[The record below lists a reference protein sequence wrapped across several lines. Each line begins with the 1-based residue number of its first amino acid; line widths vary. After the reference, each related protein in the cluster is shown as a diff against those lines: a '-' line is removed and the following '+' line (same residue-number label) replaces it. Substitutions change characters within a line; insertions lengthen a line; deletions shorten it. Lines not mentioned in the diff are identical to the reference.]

1 VADDDGY
8 DRVRDIPAMRRLIG
22 ARLDD
27 VSCTDKGEHPTEIY
41 LLFSNGTVLTV
52 TLTDEPGTFAF
63 EELTDD
69 DDD

>member
-1 VADDDGY
+1 
-8 DRVRDIPAMRRLIG
+8 MRRLIG